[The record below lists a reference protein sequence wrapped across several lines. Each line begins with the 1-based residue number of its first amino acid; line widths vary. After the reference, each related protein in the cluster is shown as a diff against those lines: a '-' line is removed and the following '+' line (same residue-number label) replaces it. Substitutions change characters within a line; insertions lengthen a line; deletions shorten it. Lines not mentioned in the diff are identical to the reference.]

1 MFELDTPLRE
11 APMVYVDV
19 ETTGLSV
26 ARGDR
31 ICEVAALRVE
41 GGEVRDAYQHLID
54 PQHAMSAG
62 ARAVHGISDAMLDG
76 APTFKQVVGDM
87 IDLLEGAV
95 FVGHN
100 APFDL
105 DFVSSEVRRSGHDM
119 PPTVALD
126 TLRLSRRTFRA
137 KSYALGALA
146 RGLQVEVS
154 GRAHRAM
161 VDVLLTRGVM
171 ERIIEAQSQE
181 GCTTV
186 GDYMRLQGG
195 ALRWGGLAPF
205 DVPPIIRDALDS
217 QGFLYIRYRSE
228 TGQETERLVRPLGVS
243 ERNGQVLLLTH
254 CLLRDAQRTFRLDRI
269 VDVEMVAS
277 FD

>member
-1 MFELDTPLRE
+1 MFELDTPLTE
-11 APMVYVDV
+11 APLVYVDV

-26 ARGDR
+26 TRGDR

-41 GGEVRDAYQHLID
+41 GDEVRDALQHLIHPQRAMD
-54 PQHAMSAG
+54 PG
-62 ARAVHGISDAMLDG
+62 AQAVHGISDAMLAD
-76 APTFKQVVGDM
+76 APPFAAIVEDV

-105 DFVSSEVRRSGHDM
+105 DFVASEVRRTGHDM

-126 TLRLSRRTFRA
+126 TLRLSRRTFHA
-137 KSYALGALA
+137 SSYALGALA
-146 RGLQVEVS
+146 RGLRVEVG

-171 ERIIEAQSQE
+171 ERIIEAQAAD
-181 GCTTV
+181 GARTV
-186 GDYMRLQGG
+186 GDFMRLQGG

-205 DVPPIIRDALDS
+205 DVPPIIREALDAKR
-217 QGFLYIRYRSE
+217 FLYIRYRSE
-228 TGQETERLVRPLGVS
+228 AGQETERLVRPLGVT
-243 ERNGQVLLLTH
+243 ERNGQILLLTH